1 MIYRKCELC
10 ETEYTEDAIVNIVTN
25 AGVLRACYTCLY
37 RHVKD
42 DSLTLECIPELE
54 CEVTGELG
62 AVIYTG
68 FKNQNTG
75 KTERYILNPETMK
88 RLLTYSLTQEEYI
101 KLYIRKGFQ
110 FMIHDLFY
118 LNYLNNC

>member
-1 MIYRKCELC
+1 MVYKCELC
-10 ETEYTEDAIVNIVTN
+10 ETEYPENAIVNIVTN
-25 AGVLRACYTCLY
+25 SGVLRACYTCLY

-42 DSLTLECIPELE
+42 ASLTLEYIPELE

-88 RLLTYSLTQEEYI
+88 RLLTYSLTQEEYT

>member
-1 MIYRKCELC
+1 MIYKCELC
-10 ETEYTEDAIVNIVTN
+10 ETKYPENAIVNIVTN
-25 AGVLRACYTCLY
+25 AGVLRSCHNCLY
-37 RHVKD
+37 KHVKD
-42 DSLTLECIPELE
+42 DSLTLEYIPELE

-88 RLLTYSLTQEEYI
+88 RLLTYSLTQEECI

-110 FMIHDLFY
+110 FMIHDDLYPDYF
-118 LNYLNNC
+118 NNC